1 MHPLSLLVALAVVS
15 HPCAAF
21 PPSYFEGRPASLANR
36 TLGGFST
43 EQLIDVVGAHS
54 FKPPGDG
61 DLRGPCPGLNAMANH
76 NYIPHNGVVT
86 FTDAI
91 HYSELVFGLGF
102 DTATL
107 AAILALFGADLPT
120 LTFSIGGPPKTSFLG
135 GILGGILGRPTG
147 LTGTHNQFESDSSVV
162 RGDYYQFNGDNYH
175 VQLSY
180 FQGLYNLQ
188 PVGNSSDYNLG
199 IIQQHRVNR
208 FHQSVAQNPYFFY
221 GPVQMLISCLAH
233 NFVPALMS
241 NHSAEHPNGYLDGEV
256 LKSIFSITTS
266 ANGTLSYT
274 PGHER
279 LPNNWYR
286 RPFLDEYTAVH
297 VIPDFLAMWTRFPET
312 LLIGGNINGVNTY
325 APMDIYNLTGGVY
338 NAAMLLEGDNAA
350 CFLYQTLQ
358 ILVPDALTGLAGIVE
373 TIVTPLFNVVRPI
386 LAGLTCPELKSIDRS
401 VMERYPGYRR
411 TSHAV

>member
-1 MHPLSLLVALAVVS
+1 MRPFSLVIALAVVA

-21 PPSYFEGRPASLANR
+21 PPSYFEGRTASLANR

-43 EQLIDVVGAHS
+43 EQLIDVTGANS

-76 NYIPHNGVVT
+76 NFIPHNGVVT
-86 FTDAI
+86 FTTAI
-91 HYSELVFGLGF
+91 AQSERIYGLGF
-102 DTATL
+102 DTALL
-107 AAILALFGADLPT
+107 AAVLALFGADLLSPDFP
-120 LTFSIGGPPKTSFLG
+120 FSIAGPTNSGVLG
-135 GILGGILGRPTG
+135 GILGGLGIVG
-147 LTGTHNQFESDSSVV
+147 DDSSVA

-175 VQLSY
+175 VQLPY

-188 PVGNSSDYNLG
+188 PVGPSSDYNLG

-208 FHQSVAQNPYFFY
+208 VRQSVAQNPYFFY

-241 NHSAEHPNGYLDGEV
+241 NHSAEHPNGYLTGDV
-256 LKSIFSITTS
+256 LKSIYSINTS
-266 ANGTLSYT
+266 ANGTLTYT

-279 LPNNWYR
+279 IPHNWYR

-297 VIPDFLAMWTRFPET
+297 VIPDFLAMWLRFPET

-325 APMDIYNLTGGVY
+325 APIDIHNLTGGVY

-350 CFLYQTLQ
+350 CFAYQALQ
-358 ILVPDALTGLAGIVE
+358 ILVPDALSGLAGIVDN
-373 TIVTPLFNVVRPI
+373 IVTKILDAVGPL
-386 LAGLTCPELKSIDRS
+386 LASLTCPELRSIDRS

-411 TSHAV
+411 TSHGV